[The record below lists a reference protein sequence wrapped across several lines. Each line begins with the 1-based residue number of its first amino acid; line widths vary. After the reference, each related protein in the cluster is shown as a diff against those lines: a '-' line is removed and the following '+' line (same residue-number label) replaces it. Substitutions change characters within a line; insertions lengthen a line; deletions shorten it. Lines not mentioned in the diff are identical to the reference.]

1 METIVIKIPELKSS
15 KLVKIQIQL
24 YVDNNKIKR
33 IKRKK
38 DKYKSLEMVIV
49 FWKVRRKQK
58 MLEINSDIEGFGN
71 LMILALRYSL
81 GRRTYVTLEVSDFIK
96 KNKDLITERVCT
108 VMIRD
113 INQYMKDHNSGFIK
127 DDDCDYNNWVSLY
140 NLLYDIAR
148 ERNYTL
154 IGVL

>member
-1 METIVIKIPELKSS
+1 
-15 KLVKIQIQL
+15 
-24 YVDNNKIKR
+24 
-33 IKRKK
+33 
-38 DKYKSLEMVIV
+38 
-49 FWKVRRKQK
+49 

-113 INQYMKDHNSGFIK
+113 INQYMKDHNSGFIE